1 MSEVFRR
8 IKIYFQICPVT
19 FYLILFNTII
29 FILTLATGGFTVDN
43 LVRLGGLVPGYVK
56 LNNEY
61 YRIIMAMFL
70 HGSVIHFLMN
80 MVALYFLGTAM
91 ERVMGHVRYLGLY
104 FIAGIGSGVMIVLL
118 GEPYQLTIGAS
129 GALYGIMS
137 GLFFITLKNP
147 TWFHPQ
153 GIKSIRS
160 LTIINFA
167 ITFLFPN
174 ISIIGHI
181 SGFVFGFLACLLL
194 VPKYPD
200 FMKYRKDYQRSEDV
214 PDDDNGPVA

>member
-1 MSEVFRR
+1 MSELFKRLKNYFR
-8 IKIYFQICPVT
+8 ICPVT

-29 FILTLATGGFTVDN
+29 FILTLVTGGFTVNN
-43 LVRLGGLVPGYVK
+43 LVRLGGLVPSYVNV
-56 LNNEY
+56 NNEY
-61 YRIIMAMFL
+61 YRIIMSMFL

-80 MVALYFLGTAM
+80 MVALYYLGTAM
-91 ERVMGHVRYLGLY
+91 ERVMGHVRYLSLY
-104 FIAGIGSGVMIVLL
+104 FIAGIGAGVMIVLL
-118 GEPYQLTIGAS
+118 GTPNELTIGAS

-147 TWFHPQ
+147 NWFHPQ

-174 ISIIGHI
+174 ISIIGHL
-181 SGFVFGFLACLLL
+181 SGFAFGFLACLFL

-200 FMKYRKDYQRSEDV
+200 FMKYRNEYQKSEDV
-214 PDDDNGPVA
+214 PDDDGGPVA